1 MNKLKPARTSILLL
15 ILAVVVIAQTP
26 DTVSKYKNPNLPI
39 ADRVNDLVSR
49 MTLEEKVSQMMN
61 AAKPIPRL
69 DIPAYDWWNESL
81 HGVARA
87 GFATVF
93 PQSIGLA
100 ATWDTELISQ
110 VADAI
115 STEARAKNND
125 CLKRGDCNRYEGLT
139 AWSPNINI
147 FRDPRWGRGQ
157 ETYGEDPY
165 LTSRMG
171 VEFVKGL
178 QGNDPKYF
186 KMISTPKHYAI
197 HSGPESERHRFNA
210 VIDERDLYDTY
221 LPAFEACVR
230 EGGAYSVMCAYNRY
244 QGDACCA
251 NNTLLKKILRD
262 NWGFPGYVTTDC
274 GAIYDMYMFHK
285 TAPNKMVGSA
295 AALKA
300 GTDLECGDDY
310 GSLVQAVKQGLVT
323 ESEIDVALKRVMT
336 ARFKLG
342 MFDPPD
348 MNPYRKIPVK
358 EIDSPAHRQLA
369 LRAARESIVLLKN
382 TNNLLPL
389 KKDLKKIAVIGPT
402 ADDYLALLGD
412 YYGWPST
419 FVTPL
424 RGIQNKVSPQTEIV
438 YEKGSNLA
446 EDGGV
451 LELVPNSSLSTDGK
465 PGLKAEYFNN
475 RDLSGRSVLTRVDPI
490 VDSNWQK
497 LEKVPGLKVT
507 DFSVRWSGMLTPKT
521 SGEYVIAVT
530 GDDGYRLWID
540 GKLVID
546 NWKVYGSGTI
556 KATASLSAGKAYP
569 IKLEYF
575 QGEYECE
582 ASLQWIPPNQNSFA
596 KAIELAKQSDVVI
609 FVGGITSR
617 VEGEEMKVP
626 LEGFSGGDRT
636 SLDLPKVQERLLKAL
651 QATGKLIVLV
661 LTSGSPIAVNWA
673 NEKIPAIVQLWYP
686 GEEGGTALADVLF
699 GDYNPA
705 GRTPVTFYQSVNQL
719 PAFTDYNMTGRT
731 YRYFGGKPLY
741 PFGYGLSY
749 TRFAYSNLDVPKGT
763 ESGKSVS
770 LKVQVSNV
778 GERAGDEVVEVYIK
792 RIAASVRV
800 PIQSLQSFRRVH
812 LEPGQTL
819 TIMFEIS
826 PRQLSF
832 INGQNKR
839 VVEPGDYQISVG
851 GVLPGTN
858 SSSTQIVTAKLT
870 IKGKSFAIN

>member
-1 MNKLKPARTSILLL
+1 MFK
-15 ILAVVVIAQTP
+15 
-26 DTVSKYKNPNLPI
+26 
-39 ADRVNDLVSR
+39 
-49 MTLEEKVSQMMN
+49 
-61 AAKPIPRL
+61 
-69 DIPAYDWWNESL
+69 
-81 HGVARA
+81 
-87 GFATVF
+87 
-93 PQSIGLA
+93 
-100 ATWDTELISQ
+100 
-110 VADAI
+110 VADAV

-139 AWSPNINI
+139 VWSPNINI

-178 QGNDPKYF
+178 QGNDPRYLKV
-186 KMISTPKHYAI
+186 ISTPKHYAI

-210 VIDERDLYDTY
+210 VIDDRDLYDTY

-251 NNTLLKKILRD
+251 NNTLLKKILRE

-285 TAPNKMVGSA
+285 TVPDKTAGSA

-310 GSLVQAVKQGLVT
+310 GSLVQAVRQGMVT
-323 ESEIDVALKRVMT
+323 ETEVDVALKRLMT

-342 MFDPPD
+342 MFDSPE
-348 MNPYRKIPVK
+348 MNPYRKIPVE
-358 EIDSPAHRQLA
+358 EIDSPQHCQLS

-382 TNNLLPL
+382 ENNLLPL

-412 YYGWPST
+412 YYGWPPT

-424 RGIQNKVSPQTEIV
+424 KGIQNKVSSQTEIV
-438 YEKGSNLA
+438 YEEGSNLA

-451 LELVPNSSLSTDGK
+451 LELIPNSSLNADEK

-475 RDLSGRSVLTRVDPI
+475 RELTGNPILTRIDPL

-497 LEKVPGLKVT
+497 LQKVPGLRVT
-507 DFSVRWSGMLTPKT
+507 DFSVRWSGTLTPKT
-521 SGEYVIAVT
+521 SGKYVIAVT
-530 GDDGYRLWID
+530 GDDGYRLWLD

-556 KATASLSAGKAYP
+556 RTNANLTGGKPYQ

-582 ASLQWIPPNQNSFA
+582 AALQWIPPHQDSFGNA
-596 KAIELAKQSDVVI
+596 VKLAKESDVVV

-617 VEGEEMKVP
+617 LEGEEMKVP

-651 QATGKLIVLV
+651 QATGKPIVLV

-673 NEKIPAIVQLWYP
+673 SEKIPAIVQLWYP

-705 GRTPVTFYQSVNQL
+705 GRSPVTFYQSVNQL
-719 PAFTDYNMTGRT
+719 PAFTDYNMAGRT
-731 YRYFGGKPLY
+731 YRYFKDKPLY

-749 TRFAYSNLDVPKGT
+749 TQFTYRNVDMPKSI
-763 ESGKSVS
+763 ESGETLTV
-770 LKVQVSNV
+770 KVQVSNV
-778 GERAGDEVVEVYIK
+778 GERAGDEVVQLYVK
-792 RIAASVRV
+792 RMSASVPA
-800 PIQSLQSFRRVH
+800 PIQSLQGFKRVH
-812 LEPGQTL
+812 LERGQTQ
-819 TIMFEIS
+819 TITFTLS
-826 PRQLSF
+826 PRQLS
-832 INGQNKR
+832 IIDKNNKR
-839 VVEPGDYQISVG
+839 VVEPGEYQISVG
-851 GVLPGTN
+851 GVLPGIN
-858 SSSTQIVTAKLT
+858 SSSTQSSTTKLSVNGRAIE
-870 IKGKSFAIN
+870 IK